1 MNSAAPRRT
10 FLAQALVSG
19 AAGAVGVS
27 TMIQSG
33 EAAPQA
39 AAPRQFYELGIYQL
53 TAGMQ
58 SRADECFEHAMLPA
72 AARAGAGPI
81 GVFVDSTKADSPVM
95 YVLIP
100 HVGREA
106 VGALMKALHDDA
118 EYQKAGKPFIAASA
132 KDPSYSNHEV
142 RLMLAAAFMPAL
154 DAPEKKETRVFEL
167 RRYRS
172 PSEAAFRKKLEMFAT
187 SELAIFRRVGLNP
200 VFFGEMLFG
209 PDMPNITY
217 MLTYPDAAA
226 RGKAWAEFGKNPDW
240 QKLRVTPGYTDAEII
255 SNISSIMLKPASY
268 SQI

>member
-1 MNSAAPRRT
+1 M

-19 AAGAVGVS
+19 AAGAIGAAAMPQLS
-27 TMIQSG
+27 

-39 AAPRQFYELGIYQL
+39 AASRQFYELGVYQL
-53 TAGMQ
+53 TAAMR
-58 SRADECFEHAMLPA
+58 SRADEYFEHALIPA
-72 AARAGAGPI
+72 AARAGAGPV
-81 GVFVDSTKADSPVM
+81 GVFVDSSKTDAPSV
-95 YVLIP
+95 YVLVP
-100 HVGREA
+100 HADREA
-106 VGALMKALHDDA
+106 VGAFIKALRDDA

-142 RLMLAAAFMPAL
+142 RLMVAAGFMPAL
-154 DAPEKKETRVFEL
+154 EAPEKKDTRVFEL

-217 MLTYPDAAA
+217 MLTYPDSAAH
-226 RGKAWAEFGKNPDW
+226 GKAWGEFGKNPDW

-255 SNISSIMLKPASY
+255 SNISSIMLKPTAY